1 MQNAHGLT
9 ITISPNV
16 KIQCSWIYFISQGVW
31 FRIRNCSE
39 WRFPPPSMEGMSG
52 SISQFMW
59 NALFFSNLCTI
70 REYAGGIK
78 KKKKKSIEKNM
89 RRKSWA
95 NLFFSCCVFPGPQG
109 TPPATAIQTLY
120 WSYFHWIIRTHLPL
134 TGLWTSHLST
144 SRNSK
149 KLQNS
154 FQHDF
159 HSATHGSGFQCSF

>member
-16 KIQCSWIYFISQGVW
+16 KIHSVHESTSYLRGFG
-31 FRIRNCSE
+31 
-39 WRFPPPSMEGMSG
+39 SG
-52 SISQFMW
+52 SETVLSEGFLLQVWEEWVGAFLSSCEMPC
-59 NALFFSNLCTI
+59 FSLI
-70 REYAGGIK
+70 FVSLESMQGGFK
-78 KKKKKSIEKNM
+78 KKKKVEKNM
-89 RRKSWA
+89 RRKSWV

-159 HSATHGSGFQCSF
+159 HSATHGSGFQYSF